1 MRNDYRV
8 IGGEAAPRWRRCVGV
23 AWCARGLSEWDIPLV
38 SAAVAVARCAASKR
52 AERLGALSA
61 RGASVLDSAQCL
73 TQCYR
78 PSGDRAAP
86 ES

>member
-1 MRNDYRV
+1 MLHTTLIR
-8 IGGEAAPRWRRCVGV
+8 IGNGKMIGV
-23 AWCARGLSEWDIPLV
+23 AWCARDLSEWDIPL
-38 SAAVAVARCAASKR
+38 SAAVAVARCADSKR

-73 TQCYR
+73 TLCYL
-78 PSGDRAAP
+78 S